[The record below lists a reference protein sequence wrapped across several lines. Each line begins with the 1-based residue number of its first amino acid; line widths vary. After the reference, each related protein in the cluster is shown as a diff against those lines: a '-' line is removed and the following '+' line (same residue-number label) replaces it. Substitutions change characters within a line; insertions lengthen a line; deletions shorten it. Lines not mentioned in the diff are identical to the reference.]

1 MFDWDDVPDDIANYV
16 AVEQLSSEEETTE
29 VQPAAE
35 PAKEEQR
42 LGYELD
48 GVTLAPSEC
57 TSSLVPMDDEE
68 FSSAELETVRWMMQK
83 VLMRQD
89 MFLLG
94 PPGSH
99 LFCTALKTLTEA

>member
-42 LGYELD
+42 RGQLKE
-48 GVTLAPSEC
+48 SR
-57 TSSLVPMDDEE
+57 
-68 FSSAELETVRWMMQK
+68 SSALVKGNDR
-83 VLMRQD
+83 
-89 MFLLG
+89 
-94 PPGSH
+94 
-99 LFCTALKTLTEA
+99 LFVKF